1 MELAEWTLASEIETS
16 IRGFLAQGDSKDPD
30 YRLKVYEAADRAI
43 GRMAEKNGDD
53 AEAKAKRADL
63 VEAIEAIEAEYGHD
77 VHDEP
82 VEPTDPGEPAAGGSR
97 SAAAMV
103 GLSERDPRS
112 TRGEDPV
119 LSEAI
124 SSEDRIDIGG
134 KNGVGEP
141 NGEDAREEDASG
153 LSSTWR
159 PGGERSGANRKRP
172 WGGGLVVSGLILLLI
187 LFLLA
192 AGLWLLLPLLSGAFS
207 PPKTT
212 EGPTIEET
220 IAAAEGGEGWIS
232 VFDGTQL
239 DAISSSDGGRVVAE
253 TALDGSPVV
262 RITGGPE
269 AGAEIALLVGPG
281 VVSRLEG
288 ESVRAELTA
297 GTDPDAS
304 REFSVRCLFDGET
317 RCGRQRFTV
326 STERQPFVF
335 EVDLSGIEGGDGRIA
350 IDPSLGVGNDLVVY
364 SLRLKP
370 VEGA

>member
-1 MELAEWTLASEIETS
+1 MASDIETS
-16 IRGFLAQGDSKDPD
+16 IRGFLAQGDSRDPD
-30 YRLKVYEAADRAI
+30 FRLRVYEAADRAI
-43 GRMAEKNGDD
+43 ERLAEKNGNE

-63 VEAIEAIEAEYGHD
+63 VQAIEAIEAEYGHD

-82 VEPTDPGEPAAGGSR
+82 AEAKDPGEPAQGGSR
-97 SAAAMV
+97 KVAPPVRA
-103 GLSERDPRS
+103 SEDAPRS
-112 TRGEDPV
+112 ASGGDPV
-119 LSEAI
+119 LSEMI

-134 KNGVGEP
+134 TNGADEP
-141 NGEDAREEDASG
+141 GDEDAREADVSG

-159 PGGERSGANRKRP
+159 PGGERSGIRRKRP
-172 WGGGLVVSGLILLLI
+172 WGGGILVSGLILLLI

-192 AGLWLLLPLLSGAFS
+192 AGLWLLLPLVSSAFS
-207 PPKTT
+207 PPQTA

-220 IAAAEGGEGWIS
+220 IAAAERGEGWIS

-239 DAISSSDGGRVVAE
+239 DAITSSDGGRVVAD

-269 AGAEIALLVGPG
+269 AGSEIALVVGPG
-281 VVSRLEG
+281 VVSRLKG
-288 ESVRAELTA
+288 ENARAELTA

-317 RCGRQRFTV
+317 HCGRQRFTV

-335 EVDLSGIEGGDGRIA
+335 EVDLTGINGGDGRIA
-350 IDPSLGVGNDLVVY
+350 IDPSLGQGNDLIVY

-370 VEGA
+370 AEGV